1 MFSSN
6 SAPRLS
12 GVELLRGAGAIVV
25 LFGITFSSI
34 QGQQNKPDIIRIGVT
49 QVGPGSK
56 DKKKED
62 AALESLRTFIQEETG
77 FKNEIFQLKDWR
89 ELAAR
94 MAKKDIHLGAF
105 QGAEFAWASE
115 KTLELKPLALAVNVY
130 VNPIVYV
137 VVNKSN
143 PAKDFDGLKGQ
154 SLAAPD
160 TGQMDLR
167 LFLEK
172 ESQERGKSP
181 ELFFAKIT
189 SPDNVEDALDDV
201 VDGVLQGVVAD
212 RTALDAFKRRKPGR
226 FAQLKEVARSQ
237 PFPPSLI
244 AYAEGV
250 LDEKTLMRFQAGLL
264 DARHKEKGQ
273 TMLTLF
279 KLTGFEKAPS
289 NFDDV
294 LTQTRKTYLPPRIEA
309 K

>member
-1 MFSSN
+1 MFSLIR
-6 SAPRLS
+6 AKRHS
-12 GVELLRGAGAIVV
+12 GVGFLRGAGTIVV
-25 LFGITFSSI
+25 LFGTTLLSI
-34 QGQQNKPDIIRIGVT
+34 QGQPNTPVIIRIGVT

-77 FKNEIFQLKDWR
+77 FKNEIFQVKDWR

-115 KTLELKPLALAVNVY
+115 KMPELKPLALAVNVY
-130 VNPIVYV
+130 VHPIVYI
-137 VVNKSN
+137 VVNKTN

-154 SLAAPD
+154 SLAAPQ

-201 VDGVLQGVVAD
+201 VDGVLQGVIAD

-226 FAQLKEVARSQ
+226 FAQLKEVAHSQ

-250 LDEKTLMRFQAGLL
+250 LDEKTLMRFQTGLL
-264 DARHKEKGQ
+264 EARHKEKGQ

-279 KLTGFEKAPS
+279 KLTGFEKVPPD
-289 NFDDV
+289 FDAV
-294 LTQTRKTYLPPRIEA
+294 LTQTRKRYLPPRIEA